1 MTRVTGPMW
10 TLTVST
16 ARWRQPRVARL
27 ALDALFGSLPEDILT
42 AATENALWDTPE
54 QLYRSSSGDP

>member
-1 MTRVTGPMW
+1 MW